1 MKDPQRYLLVTHIP
15 FARDAAGQPVTDG
28 LWVRDLVGL
37 AESVGSVRVV
47 APEVPREALT
57 TWGPTACAFPGHAPV
72 EFRGFPFL
80 RSRRDLWKWPA
91 IRAVLREEVKA
102 ASLVHT
108 SHLFRPWL
116 GLAYAHDL
124 AVKLGKKTIF
134 VVAEDFRD
142 IQTWEWI
149 RCSKGFERLRRE
161 RTLRA
166 IEKRVTRSASTASLT
181 FLHTPAAVERYRL
194 DAKQAVAIRQP
205 GHTREE
211 VISSEALRARVA
223 TLSENRPLRLVAA
236 CRHVG
241 LKGLD
246 MLVQA
251 ISLLADR
258 GIPVSATLYGG
269 GPESESLRSLA
280 SRLGVAQRIKMPGP
294 LPAGAELNEALRRA
308 DLFLMPHR
316 TTDFGRA
323 FFDAMAAGLPVLAF
337 RTPASIDT
345 VYEGLDGF
353 LAPLDDINGLA
364 ERIAGLHRNRHLLAA
379 ASHGA
384 RARALENTRAEWFRL
399 RAKWTLSLLNEQ
411 ATGELAHAA

>member
-1 MKDPQRYLLVTHIP
+1 LINTQKYLLVTHIP
-15 FARDAAGQPVTDG
+15 FARNSEGQPVTDG
-28 LWVRDLVGL
+28 LWVRDLTGL
-37 AESVGSVRVV
+37 AESVGTVRVV
-47 APEVPREALT
+47 APEVREAALT
-57 TWGPTACAFPGHAPV
+57 TWGPTAATFPNHVKV
-72 EFRGFPFL
+72 EFRGFPSL
-80 RSRRDLWKWPA
+80 RSRRDLWKWPS
-91 IRAVLREEVKA
+91 IRSILREEVRA

-108 SHLFRPWL
+108 SHLFQPWL

-124 AVKLGKKTIF
+124 AVKMGKKTLF

-149 RCSKGFERLRRE
+149 RGARGLDRLRRE
-161 RTLRA
+161 RMLNA
-166 IEKRVTRSASTASLT
+166 IEDRVRKSASTASLT
-181 FLHTPAAVERYRL
+181 FLHTPAAVDRYRL
-194 DAKQAVAIRQP
+194 CAQRSVAIRQP
-205 GHTREE
+205 GHTLDE
-211 VISSEALRARVA
+211 VISAGSLNARLA
-223 TLSENRPLRLVAA
+223 SLSEDRPLRLVSA

-251 ISLLADR
+251 VSLLKDR

-269 GPESESLRSLA
+269 GPETHSLGNLA
-280 SRLGVAQRIKMPGP
+280 SRLGVANNIQMPGA
-294 LPAGAELNEALRRA
+294 LAAGPELNEAIRQA

-337 RTPASIDT
+337 RTPASVDT

-364 ERIAGLHRNRHLLAA
+364 ERIAGLHRNRDLLVS

-384 RARALENTRAEWFRL
+384 RSRAVENTRAEWFRL
-399 RAKWTLSLLNEQ
+399 RAQWTLSLLNEQ
-411 ATGELAHAA
+411 DLAHAA